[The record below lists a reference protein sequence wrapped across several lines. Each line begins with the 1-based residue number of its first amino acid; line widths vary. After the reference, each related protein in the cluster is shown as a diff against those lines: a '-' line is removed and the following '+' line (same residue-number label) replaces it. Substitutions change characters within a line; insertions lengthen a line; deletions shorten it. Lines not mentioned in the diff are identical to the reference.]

1 LIQAHKKLQR
11 DLPFFN
17 KNPVKEFVSKYQ
29 IFNLSPEGPEE
40 RDFKEWAS
48 NTLVDHHLAK
58 KYRFL
63 QMKE

>member
-17 KNPVKEFVSKYQ
+17 KNPVKEFVNKYQ

-48 NTLVDHHLAK
+48 NTLVDHPLAK